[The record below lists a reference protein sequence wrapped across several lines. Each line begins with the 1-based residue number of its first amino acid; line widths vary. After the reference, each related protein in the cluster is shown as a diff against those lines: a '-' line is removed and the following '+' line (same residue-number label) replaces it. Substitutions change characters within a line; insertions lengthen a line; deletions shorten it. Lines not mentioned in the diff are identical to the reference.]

1 MRGKLVSTTKY
12 FLLDRQNNVS
22 FKHQRKYRDTPNNL
36 ELEIHKQNDEALWY
50 CFAFECYTERQKKK
64 YPNFVIRNLNVQ
76 SSFSMK
82 TSFNNNWLVEGWGNY
97 KYLESQ
103 FIEESNFDPFQ
114 V

>member
-76 SSFSMK
+76 SSFSLK
-82 TSFNNNWLVEGWGNY
+82 TSFNDDWLVEGWGNY